1 MSQLKPI
8 DNQPGWGGVF
18 TSEARQRLRHIA
30 LHAPTPEALHRARS
44 NLKNLRKE
52 VPEVVVWIV
61 VNGPAVASLL
71 NDLSDWDDDSLS
83 HLYLCPNTLKGLNL
97 TAPAS
102 THVLP
107 QGAVL
112 SLAWLQA
119 AGWAYLRA

>member
-1 MSQLKPI
+1 MSQLEPI
-8 DNQPGWGGVF
+8 DDQPGWVGVF
-18 TSEARQRLRHIA
+18 TPEARQRLRQIA
-30 LHAPTPEALHRARS
+30 LHAPTPEALRRARS

-52 VPEVVVWIV
+52 APELVVWIV
-61 VNGPAVASLL
+61 VNGPAVASLWD
-71 NDLSDWDDDSLS
+71 DLPSWDDDSLG

-119 AGWAYLRA
+119 AGWVYLRA